1 MKYVISEKNFEP
13 HVRIRK
19 WFYRLVFWMLALLL
33 LMALIRHS
41 DWSLTVSRLM
51 DVPKTVLVICT
62 LGWLSS
68 FLFRAFRFK
77 GEWDAHGKISLWDS
91 LSLTFL
97 HNAAV
102 ILVPFRVG
110 ELGYPVLVQKLL
122 NVSLQQ
128 CIRSLLWLR
137 FQDGIVLL
145 SLAFLLL
152 PFLSTELRIAGL
164 LVVVILC
171 LATQKWWLRL
181 LRSRHFL
188 IRQVRAF
195 LHQRSS
201 PWGWFW
207 SAANWIVKL
216 LVVSL
221 MLLNLTGLDTLQTLR
236 GALAGELS
244 ALLPL
249 TGPAGLG
256 TYEAG
261 VWTGLGLTWQEMKG
275 LMGSVLL
282 THLFFLCI
290 SLLGAVVALS
300 FNALALENFKPKQG
314 GVHV

>member
-1 MKYVISEKNFEP
+1 MKYIISEMQFEP

-19 WFYRLVFWMLALLL
+19 WFYRLVFWMLALMLL
-33 LMALIRHS
+33 LALVRHS
-41 DWSLTVSRLM
+41 DWNLTFSRLNE
-51 DVPKTVLVICT
+51 VPKVVLAICT

-77 GEWDAHGKISLWDS
+77 EEWRFHGKISLWDA

-137 FQDGIVLL
+137 LQDGIVLL

-152 PFLSTELRIAGL
+152 PFLSGELRILSFL
-164 LVVVILC
+164 LVMVLC
-171 LATQKWWLRL
+171 LMTKKWWLRL

-201 PWGWFW
+201 PWGWVW
-207 SAANWIVKL
+207 SAASWIVKL

-221 MLLNLTGLDTLQTLR
+221 MLSNLTGLESLQTVR
-236 GALAGELS
+236 GALTGELS

-290 SLLGAVVALS
+290 SLLGAVLALS
-300 FNALALENFKPKQG
+300 FNSFAVENFKSKQS

>member
-77 GEWDAHGKISLWDS
+77 GEWNAHGKISLWDS

-137 FQDGIVLL
+137 LQDGIVLL

-164 LVVVILC
+164 SVVVILC

-221 MLLNLTGLDTLQTLR
+221 MLSNLTGLDTLQTLR

-290 SLLGAVVALS
+290 SLLGAVVAVS

>member
-19 WFYRLVFWMLALLL
+19 WFYRFVFWMLALLL

-152 PFLSTELRIAGL
+152 PFLSAELRIAGL
-164 LVVVILC
+164 LVVVTLC

-221 MLLNLTGLDTLQTLR
+221 MLSNLTGLDTLQTLR

>member
-41 DWSLTVSRLM
+41 DWSLTFSRLM

-77 GEWDAHGKISLWDS
+77 GEWNAHGKISLWDS

-137 FQDGIVLL
+137 LQDGIVLL

-164 LVVVILC
+164 SVVVILC

-221 MLLNLTGLDTLQTLR
+221 MLSNLTGLDTLQTLR

>member
-1 MKYVISEKNFEP
+1 
-13 HVRIRK
+13 
-19 WFYRLVFWMLALLL
+19 
-33 LMALIRHS
+33 
-41 DWSLTVSRLM
+41 M

-152 PFLSTELRIAGL
+152 PFLSPELRIAGL
-164 LVVVILC
+164 LVVVTLC

-221 MLLNLTGLDTLQTLR
+221 MLSNLTGLDTLQTLR

-300 FNALALENFKPKQG
+300 FNALALENIKPKQG

>member
-1 MKYVISEKNFEP
+1 MKYVVSEKNFEP

-33 LMALIRHS
+33 LMALVRHS
-41 DWSLTVSRLM
+41 DWNLTFSRLM
-51 DVPKTVLVICT
+51 DVPKTLLVFCT

-77 GEWDAHGKISLWDS
+77 GEWKAHGKISLWDA

-137 FQDGIVLL
+137 LQDGIVLL
-145 SLAFLLL
+145 SLAFLCM
-152 PFLSTELRIAGL
+152 PFLSPELRIGGL
-164 LVVVILC
+164 LLVMTLC
-171 LATQKWWLRL
+171 FVTQKWRLRL

-207 SAANWIVKL
+207 SAANWIVKI
-216 LVVSL
+216 LVVAL
-221 MLLNLTGLDTLQTLR
+221 MLSNLTGLDILQTLR

-290 SLLGAVVALS
+290 SLLGAVVAVS
-300 FNALALENFKPKQG
+300 FNALALENFKPKQR

>member
-152 PFLSTELRIAGL
+152 PFLSAELRIAGL
-164 LVVVILC
+164 LVVVTLC

-221 MLLNLTGLDTLQTLR
+221 MLSNLTGLDTLQTLR

>member
-68 FLFRAFRFK
+68 FLFRAFRFR

-152 PFLSTELRIAGL
+152 PFLSPELRIAGL
-164 LVVVILC
+164 LVFVTLC
-171 LATQKWWLRL
+171 LVTQKWWLRL

-221 MLLNLTGLDTLQTLR
+221 MLSNLTGLDTLQTLR

>member
-164 LVVVILC
+164 LVFVTLG

-221 MLLNLTGLDTLQTLR
+221 MLSNLTGLDTLQTLR

-290 SLLGAVVALS
+290 SLLGAVVALY
-300 FNALALENFKPKQG
+300 FNALALENIKPKQG

>member
-77 GEWDAHGKISLWDS
+77 GEWNAHGKISLWDS

-164 LVVVILC
+164 LVFVTLC

-221 MLLNLTGLDTLQTLR
+221 MLSNLTGLDTLQTLR

-290 SLLGAVVALS
+290 SLLGAVVAVS

>member
-68 FLFRAFRFK
+68 FLFRAFRFR

-152 PFLSTELRIAGL
+152 PFLSAELRIAGL
-164 LVVVILC
+164 LVFVTLC
-171 LATQKWWLRL
+171 LVTQKWWLRL